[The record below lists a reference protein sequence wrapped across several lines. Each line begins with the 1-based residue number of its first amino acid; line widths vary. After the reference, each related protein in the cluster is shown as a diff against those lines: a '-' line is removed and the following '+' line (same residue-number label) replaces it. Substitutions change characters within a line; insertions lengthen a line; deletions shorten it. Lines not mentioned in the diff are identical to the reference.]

1 MKKHW
6 LKIFVVVLSLI
17 LVACCLVACGEKDP
31 DTTPDDGTSNNG
43 GNNGGDPTPA
53 PLQKFTGITFAD
65 ATFDFDGEEHE
76 LLCQGV
82 PEGTTVVYTNN
93 KATLDGEYNAKAVIS
108 KEGYETLT
116 LNAKMII
123 VMSPEGIVAARAN
136 SVEANEQNY
145 DFLINLQTV
154 VAGVP
159 LNGYYDAQY
168 RYDREDNDLKFKRI
182 TSGSLLY
189 DAFEWIYN
197 DGESKIKLK
206 ADQDGIVKKVIV
218 VPQSEE
224 ELNLLNIPFAAIVD
238 AMDENNISQIEKLS
252 SGEYEFKAN
261 IALAS
266 NTAVVQKLFEVL
278 GNLGTSIAIQ
288 DVEFSNPAAGIDFY
302 FNMSAD
308 RTELTCFQYS
318 AEVTFPVKGV
328 PVTLVINY
336 KQNDSDEVVEIP
348 EVGFI
353 TDADGIASN
362 VATINNAI
370 NSIKTANTY
379 SIDMSAI
386 NDFDPGAT
394 TTAIVDK
401 YIARMYKNTVDGR
414 VDFNHSYEYKSHT
427 EEDGAETYK
436 YTLANIQDGST
447 YIVSRRGTNKIT
459 EVTGY
464 SANSQFDYLVA
475 LALLSS
481 SDISSILSVTNE
493 GVTTYHLYTKASKSI
508 AIQNGILDIVNSNN
522 EDGVLDAN
530 NYFNSSNYTIE
541 DAEIVVEM
549 ENGQITSINILTK
562 IKYVPIGGDYTED
575 VATLTNKIEVVFNK
589 NLDKAAEYE
598 APKSTSTGL
607 SGLGLNNAKFY
618 IL

>member
-6 LKIFVVVLSLI
+6 LKIFVVILSLI

-31 DTTPDDGTSNNG
+31 DTTPDDGTSDNG
-43 GNNGGDPTPA
+43 GNNGGTTPA

-65 ATFDFDGEEHE
+65 TTFDFDGEEHE

-82 PEGTTVVYTNN
+82 PEGATVVYTNN

-116 LNAKMII
+116 LNAKMTI
-123 VMSPEGIVAARAN
+123 VMSPEGVVAARAN

-145 DFLINLQTV
+145 DFFINLQTV
-154 VAGVP
+154 VAGIP

-238 AMDENNISQIEKLS
+238 AMDENNISQIEKLED
-252 SGEYEFKAN
+252 GEYEFKAN

-266 NTAVVQKLFEVL
+266 NAEVVQKLFEVL
-278 GNLGTSIAIQ
+278 GDLGTSVEIS
-288 DVEFSNPAAGIDFY
+288 DVSFTNPAAGIDFY
-302 FNMSAD
+302 FNMSED
-308 RTELTCFQYS
+308 RTELTAFQYS
-318 AEVTFPVKGV
+318 AEVSFPVKGV
-328 PVTLVINY
+328 PVTLIINY
-336 KQNDSDEVVEIP
+336 KQYDNDEVVDIP
-348 EVGFI
+348 DSGFI
-353 TDADGIASN
+353 TDADDIASS

-370 NSIKTANTY
+370 NAIKAADIY

-447 YIVSRRGTNKIT
+447 YIVSRKGTNNIT

-464 SANSQFDYLVA
+464 SANTQFDYLVA

-481 SDISSILSVTNE
+481 NDISSILRVTNE
-493 GVTTYHLYTKASKSI
+493 DVTTYHIYTKASKSI
-508 AIQNGILDIVNSNN
+508 DIQNGILDFVNSNDA
-522 EDGVLDAN
+522 DGVLDVN
-530 NYFNSSNYTIE
+530 NHFNASNHTIE

-549 ENGQITSINILTK
+549 KNGQITSINVLTK
-562 IKYVPIGGDYTED
+562 IKYVPTGGDYTENT
-575 VATLTNKIEVVFNK
+575 VTLTNKIEVVFNK
-589 NLDKAAEYE
+589 NLDKASEYE